1 MAGNTENRDQW
12 GSKFGFIMAA
22 AGSAVGLGN
31 IWRFPYI
38 TGKYGGA
45 AFVLVYLAVVIV
57 LGMSVMLAEFAIGR
71 KAKLD
76 AVGSLKKLGGGWWPI
91 VGWMGFFC
99 AFVILSYYAVIAGW
113 TLAYMFKSFGGL
125 MEAAAAGK
133 AGDVFGAFVSDP
145 VQAIMYHIIVMI
157 VVIGI
162 VYRGISGG
170 IEKSCKVLMP
180 ALFGILVLL
189 IGRSVTLPGAM
200 AGLEFYLLPDFSKLT
215 GEAILA
221 AVGQGFFSLSLGMGV
236 MITYGSY
243 LNNKEY
249 MPHMTAT
256 IVFLDTAVAIM
267 AGLVIF
273 PAVFAFGV
281 DAGAGPGLTFVTLPS
296 VFAKMPLGSV
306 FSFAFFALL
315 FIAALTSA
323 ISLLEVVVTYSIDE
337 LHWSRTKSAL
347 LMGGAIMLLGIPSAL
362 SVGGHIPQ
370 IAGKDFLDAADFVT
384 NNVIMPIGGLLIAL
398 FVGWVWTKG
407 AKEEVTNNGTHPFPQ
422 YSVWL
427 WICRI
432 VAPVCIGFIFING
445 LKW

>member
-1 MAGNTENRDQW
+1 MAENQGNRDQW

-91 VGWMGFFC
+91 VGWMGFTC

-125 MEAAAAGK
+125 MQQAAAGK

-145 VQAIMYHIIVMI
+145 VQAIMYHILVM
-157 VVIGI
+157 VVITSI

-180 ALFGILVLL
+180 ALFGILILL
-189 IGRSVTLPGAM
+189 IVRSVTLPGAA
-200 AGLEFYLLPDFSKLT
+200 AGLKFYLLPDFSKLT
-215 GEAILA
+215 SDAILA

-243 LNNKEY
+243 LSSKEY
-249 MPHMTAT
+249 MPSMTAT
-256 IVFLDTAVAIM
+256 IVLLDTCVAIM

-281 DAGAGPGLTFVTLPS
+281 DAGAGPGLTFVTLPI
-296 VFAKMPLGSV
+296 VFAKMPMGAL
-306 FSFAFFALL
+306 FSCAFFALL

-323 ISLLEVVVTYSIDE
+323 ISLLEVVVTYAIDE
-337 LHWSRTKSAL
+337 LKWSRSKSAI
-347 LMGGAIMLLGIPSAL
+347 LMGTAIMLLGIPSAL

-384 NNVIMPIGGLLIAL
+384 NNVIMPIGGMLIAL

-407 AKEEVTNNGTHPFPQ
+407 AKAEVTNEGTHEFPLYQ
-422 YSVWL
+422 AWL
-427 WICRI
+427 WVCR
-432 VAPVCIGFIFING
+432 VLAPVCIGIIFITG

>member
-125 MEAAAAGK
+125 MDAAAAGK

>member
-1 MAGNTENRDQW
+1 
-12 GSKFGFIMAA
+12 
-22 AGSAVGLGN
+22 
-31 IWRFPYI
+31 
-38 TGKYGGA
+38 
-45 AFVLVYLAVVIV
+45 
-57 LGMSVMLAEFAIGR
+57 
-71 KAKLD
+71 
-76 AVGSLKKLGGGWWPI
+76 
-91 VGWMGFFC
+91 
-99 AFVILSYYAVIAGW
+99 
-113 TLAYMFKSFGGL
+113 
-125 MEAAAAGK
+125 
-133 AGDVFGAFVSDP
+133 SDP

-384 NNVIMPIGGLLIAL
+384 NNVIMPLGGLLIAL
-398 FVGWVWTKG
+398 FAGWVWTKG

>member
-76 AVGSLKKLGGGWWPI
+76 AVGSLKKLGGGWWPL

-125 MEAAAAGK
+125 MELAAAGK

-145 VQAIMYHIIVMI
+145 VQAIMYHILVMI
-157 VVIGI
+157 IVISI

-215 GEAILA
+215 GEAVLA

-243 LNNKEY
+243 LSNKEY
-249 MPHMTAT
+249 MPSMTAT
-256 IVFLDTAVAIM
+256 IIFLDTAVAIM

-323 ISLLEVVVTYSIDE
+323 ISLLEVVVTYAIDE

-384 NNVIMPIGGLLIAL
+384 NNVVMPMGGLLIAL